1 MTTKERYDGV
11 IAWFSEHMPVA
22 ESELHYTD
30 PYQLLVAVILSAQCT
45 DKRVN
50 MTTPALF
57 ERFPTPF
64 EMAKAT
70 AEEIYPYIR
79 SISYP
84 NNKARNL
91 AGMARMLC
99 EEFGGEVPSDLQ
111 QMQRLPGVGRKT
123 ANVLGAV
130 LWQKEVM
137 PVDTHVFRVSNRIGL
152 TTNSKTPLQTELTLE
167 KNIPSHLL
175 PVAPSA
181 ANAGSPPGAA
191 NTPPTTGR
199 KGRCPPPTF
208 WGVCPGRLCRDGSF
222 PDRHPRPIDSPLPVR
237 PASCAGHDPAAG
249 DTLNTKKTDQPNP
262 NLRPMT
268 KIVLKFLLLLFVP
281 FFAQARDTDS
291 LRVLWVGNSYT
302 YYNDMP
308 STVRQIAAT
317 QKVKL
322 SCTRFLKGGE
332 RLSGHLKNQKLLD
345 AIAAGGWDYV
355 ILQEQSSAPAMPTRQ
370 VAREVYPAART
381 LDSLVHVA
389 SPDARV
395 IFYMTWGHK
404 NGNRFP
410 IPEYPPANSYGT
422 MQERLI
428 TSYLE
433 MAYDNDAW
441 CAPVGMAWRRVR
453 AERPDYVLYAQ
464 DCFHPGPLGSYL
476 AANVIFTT
484 IYGKPYQTACTLD
497 FPAEQAEYIQR
508 VAQQTV
514 LENLTLLNIKR

>member
-1 MTTKERYDGV
+1 
-11 IAWFSEHMPVA
+11 
-22 ESELHYTD
+22 
-30 PYQLLVAVILSAQCT
+30 
-45 DKRVN
+45 
-50 MTTPALF
+50 
-57 ERFPTPF
+57 
-64 EMAKAT
+64 
-70 AEEIYPYIR
+70 
-79 SISYP
+79 
-84 NNKARNL
+84 
-91 AGMARMLC
+91 
-99 EEFGGEVPSDLQ
+99 
-111 QMQRLPGVGRKT
+111 
-123 ANVLGAV
+123 
-130 LWQKEVM
+130 
-137 PVDTHVFRVSNRIGL
+137 
-152 TTNSKTPLQTELTLE
+152 
-167 KNIPSHLL
+167 
-175 PVAPSA
+175 
-181 ANAGSPPGAA
+181 
-191 NTPPTTGR
+191 
-199 KGRCPPPTF
+199 
-208 WGVCPGRLCRDGSF
+208 
-222 PDRHPRPIDSPLPVR
+222 
-237 PASCAGHDPAAG
+237 
-249 DTLNTKKTDQPNP
+249 
-262 NLRPMT
+262 MT

-281 FFAQARDTDS
+281 FFTQARDTDS

-484 IYGKPYQTACTLD
+484 IYGKPYQTDCTLD

-514 LENLTLLNIKR
+514 LENLTLLNIKRSSELYGFMPALPQARVFSDLGRPPALPQAVLPDRMPALTARSAPASASSFRRSTRSAPLCAVTAP

>member
-1 MTTKERYDGV
+1 MKLAFR
-11 IAWFSEHMPVA
+11 
-22 ESELHYTD
+22 
-30 PYQLLVAVILSAQCT
+30 LLLILL
-45 DKRVN
+45 
-50 MTTPALF
+50 PLG
-57 ERFPTPF
+57 
-64 EMAKAT
+64 
-70 AEEIYPYIR
+70 
-79 SISYP
+79 
-84 NNKARNL
+84 
-91 AGMARMLC
+91 GMA
-99 EEFGGEVPSDLQ
+99 Q
-111 QMQRLPGVGRKT
+111 
-123 ANVLGAV
+123 
-130 LWQKEVM
+130 
-137 PVDTHVFRVSNRIGL
+137 
-152 TTNSKTPLQTELTLE
+152 TPQ
-167 KNIPSHLL
+167 
-175 PVAPSA
+175 
-181 ANAGSPPGAA
+181 
-191 NTPPTTGR
+191 
-199 KGRCPPPTF
+199 
-208 WGVCPGRLCRDGSF
+208 
-222 PDRHPRPIDSPLPVR
+222 
-237 PASCAGHDPAAG
+237 
-249 DTLNTKKTDQPNP
+249 
-262 NLRPMT
+262 
-268 KIVLKFLLLLFVP
+268 
-281 FFAQARDTDS
+281 DS

-433 MAYDNDAW
+433 MAYDNGAW
-441 CAPVGMAWRRVR
+441 CAPVGMAWRAVR
-453 AERPDYVLYAQ
+453 SERPDCILYRP
-464 DCFHPGPLGSYL
+464 DCYHPAVPGSYL

-484 IYGKPYQTACTLD
+484 ILQRPYQTAFTAEL
-497 FPAEQAEYIQR
+497 PAEQAEYLQR
-508 VAQQTV
+508 TAQRTV
-514 LENLTLLNIKR
+514 LDNLVLLNIR

>member
-1 MTTKERYDGV
+1 M
-11 IAWFSEHMPVA
+11 
-22 ESELHYTD
+22 
-30 PYQLLVAVILSAQCT
+30 
-45 DKRVN
+45 
-50 MTTPALF
+50 
-57 ERFPTPF
+57 
-64 EMAKAT
+64 
-70 AEEIYPYIR
+70 
-79 SISYP
+79 
-84 NNKARNL
+84 
-91 AGMARMLC
+91 
-99 EEFGGEVPSDLQ
+99 
-111 QMQRLPGVGRKT
+111 
-123 ANVLGAV
+123 
-130 LWQKEVM
+130 
-137 PVDTHVFRVSNRIGL
+137 
-152 TTNSKTPLQTELTLE
+152 
-167 KNIPSHLL
+167 
-175 PVAPSA
+175 
-181 ANAGSPPGAA
+181 
-191 NTPPTTGR
+191 
-199 KGRCPPPTF
+199 
-208 WGVCPGRLCRDGSF
+208 
-222 PDRHPRPIDSPLPVR
+222 
-237 PASCAGHDPAAG
+237 
-249 DTLNTKKTDQPNP
+249 
-262 NLRPMT
+262 
-268 KIVLKFLLLLFVP
+268 
-281 FFAQARDTDS
+281 
-291 LRVLWVGNSYT
+291 LWVGNSYT

-410 IPEYPPANSYGT
+410 IPEYPPINRYET